1 MNTIST
7 VHFRRASWSLSLLLL
22 MAATTCGGDG
32 GTTVD
37 PPDPPEAPVATS
49 VTISPPTARLTALG
63 GTVQLTATVLDQ
75 NGQTMSGV
83 TVSWASSDGSTA
95 TVSSAGLVTAVRD
108 GSASVTA
115 TSGNASGSASVTVSQ
130 EAATVQVS
138 PDALAFSS
146 VGDTVRLL
154 AAALDSNGNPVVN
167 AGFLWASDDDAV
179 ASVDATGLVTAHR
192 TGSARVTATSG
203 SASGSASVTVSV
215 ELSAIRVSPAATTLF
230 SVDDTLRLT
239 AEGLDTNGN
248 PVSGVEFIWT
258 SDNEASVS
266 VDDNGLATA
275 LKTGSAEIAA
285 TVGDITN
292 FAAVTVAQLA
302 VEVVMAPEEF
312 TLTSVG
318 ATVQVTAEALDK
330 NGNLVVDAFYTW
342 TSTNPSVATVDSDGL
357 VTAVGAG
364 RTQIKA
370 KAGGAGANYI
380 GSSLITVA
388 LSDGQD

>member
-7 VHFRRASWSLSLLLL
+7 EHFRRASWSLSLLLL

-37 PPDPPEAPVATS
+37 PPDPPAAPVATS
-49 VTISPPTARLTALG
+49 VTISPPSSTLSALG

-75 NGQTMSGV
+75 NGQTMAGV
-83 TVSWASSDGSTA
+83 TVSWTSSDGSVA
-95 TVSSAGLVTAVRD
+95 TVSAGGLVTAVQN
-108 GSASVTA
+108 GSTSVTA
-115 TSGNASGSASVTVSQ
+115 TSGNASGNASVTVSQ
-130 EAATVQVS
+130 AAATVQVS
-138 PDALAFSS
+138 PDATTFTS
-146 VGDTVRLL
+146 VGDTMRLS
-154 AAALDSNGNPVVN
+154 AEALDSNGNPIAN

-179 ASVDATGLVTAHR
+179 ASVDATGLVTAR
-192 TGSARVTATSG
+192 QAGSAKVTATSG

-215 ELSAIRVSPAATTLF
+215 ELVAIRVSPAATTLF

-239 AEGLDTNGN
+239 AEALDTNGN
-248 PVSGVEFIWT
+248 TIPGVDFTWT
-258 SDNEASVS
+258 SDNEASAS
-266 VDDNGLATA
+266 VDANGLVTA
-275 LKTGSAEIAA
+275 LKTGSAEISA
-285 TVGDITN
+285 TAGDITN

-302 VEVVMAPEEF
+302 VEVVVAPAEF
-312 TLTSVG
+312 TLNAIG

-342 TSTNPSVATVDSDGL
+342 TSTNPSVATVDSNGL

-364 RTQIKA
+364 RTEIKA

-388 LSDGQD
+388 LSDVQD